1 MSNRSAG
8 RSIVGDCRG
17 SLLLLVALLFLFT
30 NQFFGNT
37 TNNKDVRDV
46 YSDEMRTDGKRW
58 GFKGYSGGMFYHLGY
73 VRSNEFMVYNLAG
86 QAIPTRIEG
95 MTSGIGG
102 KLGFFINKYVRTG
115 IEGYATTTRYGE
127 FRNSY
132 KVGWGGLVMEFV
144 YPTKRVM
151 PFIGLTVGG
160 GKMTNMILLAND
172 NNDYHADEIVY
183 KEDALFVINPAIGIE
198 YFVSKRISLIF
209 KVDYMLSGS
218 KDKFDFASGPRA
230 YIGVHFYR
238 KK

>member
-1 MSNRSAG
+1 MINRNAMRG
-8 RSIVGDCRG
+8 GIIDGMG
-17 SLLLLVALLFLFT
+17 SLLLVVMLLFLST
-30 NQFFGNT
+30 NQAIGSIT
-37 TNNKDVRDV
+37 DKKSESKVGDDVVIAD
-46 YSDEMRTDGKRW
+46 DKKW

-86 QAIPTRIEG
+86 EAIPTRIEG

-102 KLGFFINKYVRTG
+102 KLGFFLNKYVRAG
-115 IEGYATTTRYGE
+115 IEGYSTTTRYGE

-151 PFIGLTVGG
+151 PFIGLTLGG
-160 GKMTNMILLAND
+160 GKMKNMILLAKD
-172 NNDYHADEIVY
+172 NNDYHADEIIY
-183 KEDALFVINPAIGIE
+183 KEDGLFIINPAIGIE

-209 KVDYMLSGS
+209 KVDYMISGS
-218 KDKFDFASGPRA
+218 KDKFDFATGPRA